1 MMPGE
6 TELLMAV
13 GRVVAAFDAL
23 GVDYLVRGSLAH
35 SLFEAIALIS

>member
-13 GRVVAAFDAL
+13 GRVVAAFD
-23 GVDYLVRGSLAH
+23 YLVGGSLAH
-35 SLFEAIALIS
+35 CLFEAIALIS